1 MMNLLST
8 DDRYHHH
15 LGTMPQS
22 SMYASLPDSVL
33 AAAAAVAAAVV
44 AGDGEPVE
52 TCCSTTGSKYNTKE
66 VEQLLLVISNGV
78 SWFCSGG
85 VEGGGGVLCNRKGG
99 RLMHSCWLACVPSIR
114 ASRLYT

>member
-33 AAAAAVAAAVV
+33 AAAAAVAVAVV

-66 VEQLLLVISNGV
+66 VEQLLLVMSNGV

-85 VEGGGGVLCNRKGG
+85 WWRSFVQKKRWKVYAF
-99 RLMHSCWLACVPSIR
+99 MLACVR
-114 ASRLYT
+114 TFDSRLYTSV